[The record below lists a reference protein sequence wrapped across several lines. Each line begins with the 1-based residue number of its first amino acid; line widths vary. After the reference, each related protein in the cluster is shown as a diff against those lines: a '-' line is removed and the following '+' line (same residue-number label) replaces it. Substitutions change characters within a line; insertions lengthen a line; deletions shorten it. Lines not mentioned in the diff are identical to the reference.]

1 MDVTVVTND
10 SLLDVYGT
18 EDASVS
24 HSNIRIKDDLWE
36 ERLQDLGCRKEYIV
50 KKTYQMNSVMAF
62 GPKEDTLYYEQL
74 SASVID
80 LVKAINTEK
89 KEGRGWKRFPR
100 NATDVKGS
108 ILKII
113 MNLRKFDEEN
123 NKYELDQDRVLG
135 LLETQYGLGVSAQ
148 TVEENDKL
156 RIYGLLFLPSNYHK
170 LSRLGR
176 GVGDRQDL
184 DDPEQSMKGIFE
196 AISYEFNNENIII
209 ELPSKAEDIEGIEN
223 ESLDPNNA
231 TRIRIKRDCKW
242 YNKVYRTV
250 LTEYKAMLYKWY
262 KGTGGGSGDK
272 TMFQDWSEEKL
283 DRYDVIAEDYDHSNI
298 NDRPSVLIDNY
309 SKKKYLTVIF
319 L

>member
-1 MDVTVVTND
+1 MILEDFESTMANEENICTTSRLASSSIDGGGVTMDVTVVTND
-10 SLLDVYGT
+10 SLLDVYST

-36 ERLQDLGCRKEYIV
+36 ERPQDLGCRKEYIV
-50 KKTYQMNSVMAF
+50 KKTYRMNSVMAF

-113 MNLRKFDEEN
+113 MNLRKFDEES

-156 RIYGLLFLPSNYHK
+156 RIYGL
-170 LSRLGR
+170 
-176 GVGDRQDL
+176 
-184 DDPEQSMKGIFE
+184 
-196 AISYEFNNENIII
+196 
-209 ELPSKAEDIEGIEN
+209 
-223 ESLDPNNA
+223 
-231 TRIRIKRDCKW
+231 
-242 YNKVYRTV
+242 
-250 LTEYKAMLYKWY
+250 
-262 KGTGGGSGDK
+262 
-272 TMFQDWSEEKL
+272 
-283 DRYDVIAEDYDHSNI
+283 
-298 NDRPSVLIDNY
+298 
-309 SKKKYLTVIF
+309 
-319 L
+319 